1 MKNRGINDINE
12 FKSRMK
18 KLYEYKIH
26 DLNLNQEEK
35 VYRISEDEAE
45 LNQPKENKPA
55 QPVQS
60 APEPTPAPQPV
71 QSAPEPTPAPEPVQQ
86 APEPTPAPE
95 PVQSAPEPTPAPIST
110 PVENK
115 PSEDMSMMSFLKT
128 EMQKL
133 DNVVSALEN
142 ISLNVDQ
149 VSKRLDSLTKLV
161 DEIREPS
168 DIEKLEMRA
177 FDSYP
182 YNKTLEKV
190 WGDKMKSK
198 EEQDMERMGIQKTDN
213 GFEME
218 YTPQRNFNH
227 TQTSNNFN
235 NF

>member
-1 MKNRGINDINE
+1 MKNRAVNDIID

-26 DLNLNQEEK
+26 DLKLDQVEE
-35 VYRISEDEAE
+35 VYQVQEDEQ
-45 LNQPKENKPA
+45 NQ
-55 QPVQS
+55 QTS
-60 APEPTPAPQPV
+60 PEPQKSVDPPQAIQKPEPQPV
-71 QSAPEPTPAPEPVQQ
+71 QNTQPKPIQQPPVTPTP
-86 APEPTPAPE
+86 
-95 PVQSAPEPTPAPIST
+95 PIAQPQIS
-110 PVENK
+110 NN
-115 PSEDMSMMSFLKT
+115 EDNSMMSFIKSEL
-128 EMQKL
+128 QKL
-133 DNVVSALEN
+133 EGVVSAIQD
-142 ISLNVDQ
+142 ISMNVDK
-149 VSKRLDSLTKLV
+149 VSQRLDVLTKSV

-182 YNKTLEKV
+182 YNKTLDKV

-198 EEQDMERMGIQKTDN
+198 EEQDMERMGIQKTEN

-227 TQTSNNFN
+227 NQSTNNFN